1 MQPFKLVPS
10 LSARMPG
17 RITSPR
23 GLDEAAASQGSTSR
37 NRPSDGQDLWVTTA
51 VFNSCYDAV
60 TYLSKYQWL
69 HCYTYGPVPLQW
81 IQQRDDIQIYPSYI
95 LKEQEGCCH
104 ERDASKGQTVLELVS
119 SLLPNSIVVVHM
131 SHPWHFHRLPVQ
143 VCRRNGLPRNVAL
156 GLAPATGPQKS
167 PNRTKTPKFQSPKSA
182 RRDKE
187 SKTAQLRIPRHGMVT
202 PGASVARWRS
212 SLSKPETW
220 HRCSQHWMPD
230 RNRVVMQCQP
240 TVANFTNRNI
250 TTIATYPTCM
260 AAHSISGFF

>member
-1 MQPFKLVPS
+1 MILSSWYLASQLAS
-10 LSARMPG
+10 LAG
-17 RITSPR
+17 SPR
-23 GLDEAAASQGSTSR
+23 QEVWMSWSLRRTRFVSY
-37 NRPSDGQDLWVTTA
+37 
-51 VFNSCYDAV
+51 NSCVQLMLGCCYVFVQVLMV
-60 TYLSKYQWL
+60 TLL

-95 LKEQEGCCH
+95 LKEHQGCCH
-104 ERDASKGQTVLELVS
+104 ERDASKGQAVLELVS

-143 VCRRNGLPRNVAL
+143 ECCRKGLPRNVAL

-167 PNRTKTPKFQSPKSA
+167 PKRTKTPKFQSPKSA
-182 RRDKE
+182 RRYKE
-187 SKTAQLRIPRHGMVT
+187 SKTAQLRIPRHGMVM

-230 RNRVVMQCQP
+230 RNSVVMQCQP

>member
-1 MQPFKLVPS
+1 MNS
-10 LSARMPG
+10 IAR
-17 RITSPR
+17 R
-23 GLDEAAASQGSTSR
+23 
-37 NRPSDGQDLWVTTA
+37 
-51 VFNSCYDAV
+51 
-60 TYLSKYQWL
+60 
-69 HCYTYGPVPLQW
+69 
-81 IQQRDDIQIYPSYI
+81 YPSNI
-95 LKEQEGCCH
+95 LKEHQGCCR
-104 ERDASKGQTVLELVS
+104 ERDASKGQAVLELVS
-119 SLLPNSIVVVHM
+119 SLLPNSIVAVHM

-167 PNRTKTPKFQSPKSA
+167 PNRQKTPKFQSPKNA
-182 RRDKE
+182 RRYKE

-250 TTIATYPTCM
+250 TTIAR
-260 AAHSISGFF
+260 